1 MAPGATLISVKAAD
15 DTGRSSSAD
24 VLTAI
29 QWVIDHQQ
37 QYNIRVM
44 NLSLNSP
51 VQDSYLVD
59 PLDAAVELAWL
70 HGITVVVAAGNCGVG
85 AAGVMAPGSPPPT
98 CPEVPTGQ
106 AATFAPAND
115 PFVIAVGGTNDRG
128 TADISDDIVAP
139 WSTRG
144 VTFNGTVRPD
154 TYAPGSH
161 IVSTMPP
168 NSILAGESQNKGD
181 DLYQLGGT
189 SVSAAEVSG
198 VAALAFAAHPDW
210 TPDQFKSA
218 LQGTSQ
224 VAGGGEALYPDAGAL
239 VNFTGDPGMANQ
251 GLQLNNFVANAT
263 CAQTCQSVYDAGID
277 PSLLTWDLL
286 TWDSLTSNGNSLS
299 DFVWHQTPQGYE
311 AKTWTGADGSGNL
324 ITEDL
329 LTWDLL
335 TWDLLT
341 WDLLTWDGG
350 VWSASPN
357 Y

>member
-128 TADISDDIVAP
+128 TAGHFVDRFPTRQDLLEVVFLDETNELRVRAEELASAP
-139 WSTRG
+139 VPLDAFITWLRLQM
-144 VTFNGTVRPD
+144 D
-154 TYAPGSH
+154 
-161 IVSTMPP
+161 
-168 NSILAGESQNKGD
+168 
-181 DLYQLGGT
+181 
-189 SVSAAEVSG
+189 
-198 VAALAFAAHPDW
+198 FAARGRSMGAAVMAAKHVPG
-210 TPDQFKSA
+210 TRIYA
-218 LQGTSQ
+218 ANIAMLQ
-224 VAGGGEALYPDAGAL
+224 AGGVLLLRSQDAGQIRGDVLLLDVVRL
-239 VNFTGDPGMANQ
+239 VYGMVMVNEHASDPDGINRM
-251 GLQLNNFVANAT
+251 LDLVI
-263 CAQTCQSVYDAGID
+263 AGIR
-277 PSLLTWDLL
+277 TK
-286 TWDSLTSNGNSLS
+286 LS
-299 DFVWHQTPQGYE
+299 RD
-311 AKTWTGADGSGNL
+311 
-324 ITEDL
+324 
-329 LTWDLL
+329 
-335 TWDLLT
+335 
-341 WDLLTWDGG
+341 
-350 VWSASPN
+350 
-357 Y
+357 